1 MNQND
6 RFLEAIHFT
15 FIYFDEFNIFS
26 IFKNIFLQMS
36 MTI

>member
-15 FIYFDEFNIFS
+15 IYFDEFNIFS